1 MTGKPLNAV
10 LIGLGMVADLH
21 ADAIAATGGDVRLAA
36 VLSRSSERARAFA
49 SRHGGPR
56 VMDTLDEITADPTLD
71 FAILATPPDARE
83 PYIPML
89 ARHGLPV
96 LTEKPLART
105 LEEARILVET
115 CEAANLPLGVLLQH
129 RMRPA
134 SLALQ
139 SRLAR
144 GDLGEIATVEL
155 RVPWWRDQS
164 YFDAPGRGTYARDGG
179 GVLITQAIH
188 SLDLMLQFCGPVA
201 DVQAITATSPLH
213 QMEAE
218 DFAAAAFRFRSGA
231 VGSVMA
237 SVTHYPGGAEE
248 IILNGTAGS
257 AHLAASRLII
267 HRHGHPSEE
276 IGTLS
281 GTGGGADPMAF
292 SHDWHRAVIVDFAE
306 ALRNGGQPAITGR
319 SALPVQALIAAIE
332 RSARTGQ
339 RQEVADG

>member
-21 ADAIAATGGDVRLAA
+21 ADAVAATGGDVRLAA
-36 VLSRSSERARAFA
+36 VYSRNSERACAFA
-49 SRHGGPR
+49 GRHGGPR
-56 VMDTLDEITADPTLD
+56 VLDSLDDIAADPTLD
-71 FAILATPPDARE
+71 FAILATPPDARA
-83 PYIPML
+83 PYISML

-105 LEEARILVET
+105 LEEARALVET
-115 CEAANLPLGVLLQH
+115 CEVANLPLGVLLQH

-134 SLALQ
+134 SLVLQ
-139 SRLAR
+139 TRLAQ

-164 YFDAPGRGTYARDGG
+164 YYDAPGRGSYARDGG

-188 SLDLMLQFCGPVA
+188 SLDLMVQFCGQVA

-218 DFAAAAFRFRSGA
+218 DFAAAALRFRSGA

-257 AHLAASRLII
+257 ARLAASRLII
-267 HRHGHPSEE
+267 HRHGHPPEE

-281 GTGGGADPMAF
+281 ATGGGADPMAF
-292 SHDWHRAVIVDFAE
+292 SHDWHRAVIADFAD
-306 ALRNGGQPAITGR
+306 ALRNRRQPAITAR

>member
-1 MTGKPLNAV
+1 MTGKPMHAV

-21 ADAIAATGGDVRLAA
+21 ATAIAATDGEVRLAA
-36 VLSRSSERARAFA
+36 VYGRNPERARAFA
-49 SRHGGPR
+49 NRHGGPR
-56 VMDTLDEITADPTLD
+56 VMTSLDEIVADRTLD
-71 FAILATPPDARE
+71 FAILATPPDARA
-83 PYIPML
+83 PYITTF
-89 ARHGLPV
+89 ARRGLPV

-105 LEEARILVET
+105 VGEARALVET
-115 CEAANLPLGVLLQH
+115 CEAAGLPLGALLQH

-134 SLALQ
+134 ALALQ
-139 SRLAR
+139 DRLAQ
-144 GDLGEIATVEL
+144 GELGEIATVEL

-164 YFDAPGRGTYARDGG
+164 YYDTPGRGTRARDGG

-201 DVQAITATSPLH
+201 DVQAVTATSPLH
-213 QMEAE
+213 RMEAE
-218 DFAAAAFRFRSGA
+218 DFTAAALRFRSGA

-248 IILNGTAGS
+248 IILNGSAGS
-257 AHLAASRLII
+257 AYLAANRLLI
-267 HRHGHPSEE
+267 HRHGYPAEE
-276 IGTLS
+276 IGALS

-292 SHDWHRAVIVDFAE
+292 SHDWHRAVIADFAE
-306 ALRNGGQPAITGR
+306 ALRNGRQPAITGR

-339 RQEVADG
+339 RQEVVDG

>member
-1 MTGKPLNAV
+1 MTGKPMHTV
-10 LIGLGMVADLH
+10 LIGLGMVTDLH
-21 ADAIAATGGDVRLAA
+21 ANAIAATDGEVVLAA
-36 VLSRSSERARAFA
+36 VYARNPERAHAFA
-49 SRHGGPR
+49 NRHGGPR
-56 VMDTLDEITADPTLD
+56 VMTSLDEIVADRTLD
-71 FAILATPPDARE
+71 FAILATPPDARA
-83 PYIPML
+83 PYIPTF
-89 ARHGLPV
+89 ARRGLPV

-105 LEEARILVET
+105 VDEARALIET
-115 CEAANLPLGVLLQH
+115 CETAGLPLGVLLQH

-134 SLALQ
+134 ALALQ
-139 SRLAR
+139 NRLAQ
-144 GDLGEIATVEL
+144 GELGEIATVEL

-164 YFDAPGRGTYARDGG
+164 YYDTPGRGTRSRDGG

-218 DFAAAAFRFRSGA
+218 DFAAAALRFRSGA

-248 IILNGTAGS
+248 IVINCTAGS
-257 AHLAASRLII
+257 AHLAANRLML
-267 HRHGHPSEE
+267 HRHGHPPEE

-292 SHDWHRAVIVDFAE
+292 SHDWHRAVIADFAE
-306 ALRNGGQPAITGR
+306 ALRNGRQPAITGR

-339 RQEVADG
+339 RQDVADG